1 MSSSSAPGA
10 WWWPLLVE
18 LPLAAAKLV
27 GAVPG
32 GGSFPG
38 GIPGT
43 AWLMSVALPCAAWA
57 EPLWA
62 VSTGSW
68 GAFGVAGAALKGVLL
83 LSVAFWLMSFNFW
96 FLWLNIFFI
105 FWSGPSVSSLISVR
119 QLYSFH
125 KSHYNWCQ
133 ATAWPCSSCADLQA
147 RESRD
152 GDFTPVQ
159 GVHPGKHQVYNL
171 LSCIFPKLR
180 SRA

>member
-96 FLWLNIFFI
+96 FLWLNIFFYFLVWALCFLPYLCKTAVFLPQI
-105 FWSGPSVSSLISVR
+105 SLQLVSGYCLAMLFMRRPTSKRIQGR
-119 QLYSFH
+119 GLYS
-125 KSHYNWCQ
+125 C
-133 ATAWPCSSCADLQA
+133 PGSS
-147 RESRD
+147 SW
-152 GDFTPVQ
+152 
-159 GVHPGKHQVYNL
+159 
-171 LSCIFPKLR
+171 
-180 SRA
+180 